1 MVMLVRLEQSEKQEL
16 PNDVTDEGIVM
27 LVSLEQPEKHL
38 SANAVTV
45 YSTPSSVN
53 FSGTVMSPL

>member
-1 MVMLVRLEQSEKQEL
+1 MLVRLEQSEKQEL

-45 YSTPSSVN
+45 YSTP
-53 FSGTVMSPL
+53 